1 MSFLINKLPNPSGK
15 FHIVFKDMLF
25 DALFYPKEQKVLI
38 VRDNLIPEI
47 WFDFLIDNINDKN
60 KNLKVNNENTKK
72 LCKQLSKEITLLINQ
87 DEQIKK
93 ALIGKIEGHL
103 EGYV

>member
-1 MSFLINKLPNPSGK
+1 MSFLVSKSPNPSGK
-15 FHIVFKDMLF
+15 FHVVFKDMLF
-25 DALFYPKEQKVLI
+25 DAIFYPKEQKVLI
-38 VRDNLIPEI
+38 LHDNLIPDI
-47 WFDFLIDNINDKN
+47 WLEFLIDNINEKN

-87 DEQIKK
+87 DQQIKQT
-93 ALIGKIEGHL
+93 LIGKIEGHL